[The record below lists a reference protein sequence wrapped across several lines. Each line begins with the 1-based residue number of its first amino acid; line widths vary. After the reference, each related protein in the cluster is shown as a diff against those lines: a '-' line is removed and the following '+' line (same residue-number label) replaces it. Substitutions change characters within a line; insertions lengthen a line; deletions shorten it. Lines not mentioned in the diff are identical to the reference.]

1 VCDAACRARAGGAQ
15 AVALGFGARGCGSWA
30 GQAAGKGHGVG
41 RGQAGGKARAGGTA
55 GPGENTLLGRRER
68 GGRDGWAAAG
78 LGKEEGLLGLLGS
91 CFGAPKVSHE
101 EAASAE
107 VVSKRWPKVPFHGA
121 SAF

>member
-1 VCDAACRARAGGAQ
+1 MHVHVPQLAQ
-15 AVALGFGARGCGSWA
+15 LPTS
-30 GQAAGKGHGVG
+30 
-41 RGQAGGKARAGGTA
+41 
-55 GPGENTLLGRRER
+55 
-68 GGRDGWAAAG
+68 D
-78 LGKEEGLLGLLGS
+78 LLGS

>member
-1 VCDAACRARAGGAQ
+1 MIPNV
-15 AVALGFGARGCGSWA
+15 VS
-30 GQAAGKGHGVG
+30 KI
-41 RGQAGGKARAGGTA
+41 
-55 GPGENTLLGRRER
+55 
-68 GGRDGWAAAG
+68 
-78 LGKEEGLLGLLGS
+78 LLGL

>member
-1 VCDAACRARAGGAQ
+1 MQKVISLLTQ
-15 AVALGFGARGCGSWA
+15 HKYGSIISILYNM
-30 GQAAGKGHGVG
+30 
-41 RGQAGGKARAGGTA
+41 
-55 GPGENTLLGRRER
+55 ENLSQMT
-68 GGRDGWAAAG
+68 
-78 LGKEEGLLGLLGS
+78 LLGS

>member
-1 VCDAACRARAGGAQ
+1 VCRNNSATIALVAHVAWIYRVPNYRAIIVP
-15 AVALGFGARGCGSWA
+15 VALIM
-30 GQAAGKGHGVG
+30 
-41 RGQAGGKARAGGTA
+41 KACCVVLALMA
-55 GPGENTLLGRRER
+55 V
-68 GGRDGWAAAG
+68 
-78 LGKEEGLLGLLGS
+78 LGS

>member
-1 VCDAACRARAGGAQ
+1 
-15 AVALGFGARGCGSWA
+15 VALGFGARGCGSWA

-78 LGKEEGLLGLLGS
+78 LGKEEGLLGWF
-91 CFGAPKVSHE
+91 CFPFLFVSICLTHFLFFLFRLKLE
-101 EAASAE
+101 HDTQ
-107 VVSKRWPKVPFHGA
+107 VK
-121 SAF
+121 

>member
-1 VCDAACRARAGGAQ
+1 MLSNFVVVDIRSKHRTLYRRNVSRSIVVMVHAQ
-15 AVALGFGARGCGSWA
+15 I
-30 GQAAGKGHGVG
+30 
-41 RGQAGGKARAGGTA
+41 
-55 GPGENTLLGRRER
+55 EIREAMIK
-68 GGRDGWAAAG
+68 D
-78 LGKEEGLLGLLGS
+78 LLGS

>member
-1 VCDAACRARAGGAQ
+1 MAGIFNTFP
-15 AVALGFGARGCGSWA
+15 LSN
-30 GQAAGKGHGVG
+30 GHQDWRVF
-41 RGQAGGKARAGGTA
+41 
-55 GPGENTLLGRRER
+55 LLLCQQKTEVSTRPTTKIR
-68 GGRDGWAAAG
+68 
-78 LGKEEGLLGLLGS
+78 GLLGS